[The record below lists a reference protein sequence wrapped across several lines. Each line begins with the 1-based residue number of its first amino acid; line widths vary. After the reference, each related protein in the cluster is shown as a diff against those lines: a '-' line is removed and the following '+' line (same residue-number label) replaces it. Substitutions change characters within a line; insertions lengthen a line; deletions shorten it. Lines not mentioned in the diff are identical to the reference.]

1 MYLSYEIRNRIMKR
15 LLISA
20 LAVVSCI
27 WSFAQTSSERI
38 TSTTLSNNRIT
49 AIAQDSK
56 GHIWLGTFRGLNR
69 YDSHEYHQYF
79 CSSDD
84 NTGLPDNQ
92 IQCLLSDRTGSLW
105 VGTVNGICR
114 YREDDSFDYIPI
126 YGTRSNNVV
135 QILQSRSGKVLINTA
150 DAISLY
156 NSESGCF
163 ESRLTVYSNDWQFMS
178 GAFISPDDRL
188 WVFGDR
194 IYCYNLDN
202 FRLERCIDLSCGN
215 PVSICMSPDGRIW
228 IYSDKGLS
236 VLSTSEERFLPLPSA
251 IASDKAFKASYIS
264 QIFLVS
270 NCLLFITESGDCF
283 SYNLADGNF
292 VRKGEPDFP
301 FDVPDF
307 RMNSVFEDSEKNIWW
322 CSYDQGYSISY
333 AYKGKFSNNVLNAEL
348 GGKSVLSM
356 DASGGEVY
364 FSTLSDGIYHYD
376 VEAGVLERL
385 KENNIIDRKN
395 KQYISCLRAAK
406 DGKLWI
412 GAQNKIF
419 LCRKEKSLLKV
430 LRQWDCPWAFCM
442 KPDSDGNMWIG
453 LFNGFVARISEDGSR
468 TDYIRLGIPENSY
481 SFVGGID
488 FLPSGKVIVATFG
501 EGLFEIDR
509 NSLEFKKI
517 QISQEDWDKCIARSL
532 FIPSSLKTD
541 SQGKVWIG
549 TVANG
554 LLQYDPSTSK
564 LTPLPGTPCNDICSI
579 EEDLQGNLWI
589 STQAGLAKYDRSVGR
604 FINWFEADGIGG
616 NQFYDRSSAILPGG
630 ALIFGGT
637 HGVTLF
643 NPVEL
648 MTHRTV
654 PLCFEELKVHNKTV
668 MPSEGGCIS
677 KAMAFN
683 PEVKLKYSENSFA
696 ISFSAL
702 DYSEYERVR
711 YSYMLEGYDK
721 YWVNA
726 STNREANYANVPSG
740 KYIFKVR
747 ITNIEQT
754 DVLAE
759 NSLDLCVG
767 RPLYRSW
774 WAYTLY
780 IILAISI
787 LCIIV
792 VYRRKFIEERE
803 AKKKAAMER
812 EQEKKVN
819 EMNMSFFANISHEFR
834 TPLTMIS
841 GPIAQLTESA
851 SVDDEG
857 KRLLG
862 IVQRNIQRML
872 RLVNQLLD
880 FNKLEND
887 SLKLKVRNIDVVSLL
902 NYLVEIFRVSAKEKG
917 ISLVTWGI
925 EDSLS
930 AWADDDK
937 LDKICFN
944 LLSNAMKFTSQGGKV
959 EISLDCLTRD
969 DAQKLFGDCMQYNDN
984 KYLKITVKD
993 TGPGIPE
1000 DQLEKIFERYY
1011 QLDNNVRGAYNWGTG
1026 IGLYYA
1032 RTLAAMHHGWLKAAN
1047 RNDGLQGAMFIL
1059 LLPASESSY
1068 SEAEKAKEGDFV
1080 QKKAIKITAPVEED
1094 VQDEHRPTVLIVD
1107 DDTDVVRYM
1116 KELLSTRYNVLYR
1129 YDADSAFLS
1138 VKKDAPD
1145 IVISDVMMPG
1155 KSGYELCRDIKGS
1168 LQLSHIPVILLTAKA
1183 GVDDQVQG
1191 LDCGADAYVT
1201 KPFEPQYLMA
1211 LVNSQIKNREK
1222 IRALLSQATE
1232 VSALDDNVLS
1242 EQDNAFMKDLY
1253 ALMERELSN
1262 DELDVT
1268 GMTERLHISRTKF
1281 YYKVKGLTGENPS
1294 VFFKRYKLN
1303 RAAQLLKEHKY
1314 NISEIADMTGFS
1326 TLSHFSTSFKKQFG
1340 VSPSEFIK

>member
-1 MYLSYEIRNRIMKR
+1 MKR
-15 LLISA
+15 LLICA
-20 LAVVSCI
+20 LAVVSGI
-27 WSFAQTSSERI
+27 MAFAQTSSERVA
-38 TSTTLSNNRIT
+38 SATLSNNRVT
-49 AIAQDSK
+49 AIAQDSR

-69 YDSHEYHQYF
+69 YDSHEFHQYF
-79 CSSDD
+79 CSSND

-92 IQCLLSDRTGSLW
+92 IQCLHSDRSGRLW
-105 VGTVNGICR
+105 IGTVNGICR
-114 YREDDSFDYIPI
+114 YRDDDSFDYIPI
-126 YGTRSNNVV
+126 YGVKSYNIV
-135 QILQSRSGKVLINTA
+135 QILESRSGKILINTA

-156 NSESGCF
+156 NAESGCF
-163 ESRLTVYSNDWQFMS
+163 ESRLAVYSNDWQYLL

-194 IYCYNLDN
+194 LYCYNIDS
-202 FRLERCIDLSCGN
+202 FRLEASFELTSGN
-215 PVSICMSPDGRIW
+215 PTAGCMYPDGNIW
-228 IYSDKGLS
+228 FSTDKGLS
-236 VLSTSEERFLPLPSA
+236 IFSTGSESFIPLPQQL
-251 IASDKAFKASYIS
+251 ASDKAFASSFIS
-264 QIFLVS
+264 QIF
-270 NCLLFITESGDCF
+270 CIGGKILFITDSRDAF
-283 SYNLADGNF
+283 AYNPNDGSF
-292 VRKGEPDFP
+292 TRRSEPDFD
-301 FDVPDF
+301 FDIPDF
-307 RMNSVFEDSEKNIWW
+307 KLNTVFEDSEKNIWW
-322 CSYDQGYSISY
+322 CSYDQGYKISY
-333 AYKGKFSNNVLNAEL
+333 AYKVKFGNNVLNAGL
-348 GGKSVLSM
+348 GGKSVTAM
-356 DASGGEVY
+356 DIIGGTMY
-364 FSTLSDGIYHYD
+364 FSTLCDGIYEYD
-376 VEAGVLERL
+376 IDGGLLTHL
-385 KENNIIDRKN
+385 KEKGAIDK
-395 KQYISCLRAAK
+395 KDKIFISSLRAAP

-412 GAQNKIF
+412 GSGSKVF
-419 LCRKEKSLLKV
+419 LCQIRKASLEVLKF
-430 LRQWDCPWAFCM
+430 WNCPWTLCM
-442 KPDSDGNMWIG
+442 KADSEGNLWVGTASG
-453 LFNGFVARISEDGSR
+453 LMLRISADGSR
-468 TDYIRLGIPENSY
+468 TDYINLGISEKSY
-481 SFVGGID
+481 TFVGGIE
-488 FLPSGKVIVATFG
+488 FLPNGNIVAAAFR

-509 NSLEFKKI
+509 VSLKVKKYEI
-517 QISQEDWDKCIARSL
+517 PLEDWEKCIARSV
-532 FIPSSLKTD
+532 FIPSCMKIDRGGTI
-541 SQGKVWIG
+541 WIG

-554 LLQYDPSTSK
+554 LLKYDPPSGS

-579 EEDLQGNLWI
+579 EEDEQGNLWI
-589 STQAGLAKYDRSVGR
+589 STQNGLAKYDRTVGR

-616 NQFYDRSSAILPGG
+616 NQFYDRASAMIDSGVLV
-630 ALIFGGT
+630 FGGT

-643 NPVEL
+643 NPVEV
-648 MTHRTV
+648 MSHRRV
-654 PLCFEELKVHNKTV
+654 PLLFEGLKVHNGTIV
-668 MPSEGGCIS
+668 PSEGGCIA

-683 PEVKLKYSENSFA
+683 PEVRLKYDQNSFA

-721 YWVNA
+721 YWVDA
-726 STNREANYANVPSG
+726 SSGREANYANVPSG

-754 DVLAE
+754 EVLAE
-759 NSLDLCVG
+759 NSLDLSVE

-780 IILAISI
+780 IIFAIAI

-792 VYRRKFIEERE
+792 VYRRKFNEERE

-841 GPIAQLTESA
+841 GPVAQLSESPA
-851 SVDDEG
+851 IDENG
-857 KRLLG
+857 KRLLE
-862 IVQRNIQRML
+862 IVRRNIERMQ

-880 FNKLEND
+880 FNKMEND

-902 NYLVEIFRVSAKEKG
+902 NYLVEIFRVSANEKG

-969 DAQKLFGDCMQYNDN
+969 DARKLFGDCMQYNDS

-1059 LLPASESSY
+1059 LLPASESAY
-1068 SEAEKAKEGDFV
+1068 SEAEKAKDGDYIR
-1080 QKKAIKITAPVEED
+1080 KKAVQVTRIQED
-1094 VQDEHRPTVLIVD
+1094 VNPDEQKATVLIVD
-1107 DDTDVVRYM
+1107 DDTDIIRYM
-1116 KELLSTRYNVLYR
+1116 KELLSTRYNVIYR

-1155 KSGYELCRDIKGS
+1155 RSGYELCRDIKGS

-1183 GVDDQVQG
+1183 NVDDQVQG

-1222 IRALLSQATE
+1222 IKALLSQATE

-1340 VSPSEFIK
+1340 VSPSEFNK

>member
-1 MYLSYEIRNRIMKR
+1 MRK
-15 LLISA
+15 LIIAA
-20 LAVVSCI
+20 LASIGCVAA
-27 WSFAQTSSERI
+27 FAQTTSERV
-38 TSTTLSNNRIT
+38 TSSSLSNNRIT
-49 AIAQDSK
+49 AIAQDSS

-69 YDSHEYHQYF
+69 FDSHEYHQYF

-84 NTGLPDNQ
+84 NSGLPDNQ
-92 IQCLLSDRTGSLW
+92 IQCLLSDKTGRLW

-114 YREDDSFDYIPI
+114 YRDDDSFDYIPI
-126 YGTRSNNVV
+126 YGTKSNNVV
-135 QILQSRSGKVLINTA
+135 QIMESRSGKILINTA

-156 NSESGCF
+156 NSESGNF
-163 ESRLTVYSNDWQFMS
+163 ESRLAVYSNDWQYMN

-194 IYCYNLDN
+194 IYCYNIDN
-202 FRLERCIDLSCGN
+202 FRLELSIELSCGN
-215 PVSICMSPDGRIW
+215 PVSVCMGPDGKIW
-228 IYSDKGLS
+228 IYTDRGLS
-236 VLSTSEERFLPLPSA
+236 VLSTAEEKFVPLPSE
-251 IASDKAFKASYIS
+251 ISSNTAFTDCFITH
-264 QIFLVS
+264 IFLVNNS
-270 NCLLFITESGDCF
+270 LLFVTESGDYY
-283 SYNLADGNF
+283 SYNP
-292 VRKGEPDFP
+292 GERSFARQGDPDFP
-301 FDVPDF
+301 FDIPEF
-307 RMNSVFEDSEKNIWW
+307 RLNAVFEDSEKNIWW

-333 AYKGKFSNNVLNAEL
+333 AYKDKFSNNVLNAVL
-348 GGKSVLSM
+348 GRKSVLSM
-356 DASGGEVY
+356 DVCEERIY
-364 FSTLSDGIYHYD
+364 FSTLSDGIYDYD
-376 VEAGVLERL
+376 LSTGVLTRLEER
-385 KENNIIDRKN
+385 NIIKRRN
-395 KQYISCLRAAK
+395 KQYISCLRAGK

-412 GAQNKIF
+412 GAQDKIF
-419 LCRKEKSLLKV
+419 LCKQENSILKV
-430 LRQWDCPWAFCM
+430 LRHWDCPWILCM
-442 KPDSDGNMWIG
+442 QPDREGNMWIG
-453 LFNGFVARISEDGSR
+453 VLNGLVMRISADGAR
-468 TDYIRLGIPENSY
+468 MDYINLGIPGYSY
-481 SFVGGID
+481 SFVSGID
-488 FLPSGKVIVATFG
+488 FLASGNVIVAAFR

-509 NSLEFKKI
+509 NTLEAKKI
-517 QISQEDWDKCIARSL
+517 EISPEDWQRSITRSI
-532 FIPSSLKTD
+532 FIPSALKTD
-541 SQGKVWIG
+541 SKGTVWIG

-554 LLQYDPSTSK
+554 LLRYDPSISE
-564 LTPLPGTPCNDICSI
+564 LTPLPGTPCSDICSI
-579 EEDLQGNLWI
+579 EEDLQGNLWV
-589 STQAGLAKYDRSVGR
+589 STQNGLAKYDRSVGR

-616 NQFYDRSSAILPGG
+616 NQFYDRASGILADGS
-630 ALIFGGT
+630 LVFGGT

-654 PLCFEELKVHNKTV
+654 PLCFEELRVHNKTIL
-668 MPSEGGCIS
+668 PSEGGCIA

-683 PEVKLKYSENSFA
+683 PDVKLKYNQNSFA

-721 YWVNA
+721 YWIDA
-726 STNREANYANVPSG
+726 SNSREANYANVPSG

-747 ITNIEQT
+747 LTNIEQT
-754 DVLAE
+754 EVLAQ
-759 NSLDLCVG
+759 NSLELSVG

-780 IILAISI
+780 FCLAAAI
-787 LCIIV
+787 LCVIA
-792 VYRRKFIEERE
+792 VYRRRLIVERE

-841 GPIAQLTESA
+841 GPIAQMSESPA
-851 SVDDEG
+851 IDDEG
-857 KRLLG
+857 KRLLK

-887 SLKLKVRNIDVVSLL
+887 SLKLKVRKVDVVSLL
-902 NYLVEIFRVSAKEKG
+902 NYVVDIFKVNAKEKG
-917 ISLVTWGI
+917 ISLVAWGI

-930 AWADDDK
+930 AWVDDDK
-937 LDKICFN
+937 VDKICFN
-944 LLSNAMKFTSQGGKV
+944 LLSNAMKFTGQGGKV
-959 EISLDCLTRD
+959 EISLDHLTKD
-969 DAQKLFGDCMQYNDN
+969 DAQKLFGEYMDCSCG
-984 KYLKITVKD
+984 KYVKITVKD
-993 TGPGIPE
+993 SGPGIPE
-1000 DQLEKIFERYY
+1000 NELERIFERYY

-1032 RTLAAMHHGWLKAAN
+1032 RTLARMHHGWLKAYN
-1047 RNDGLQGAMFIL
+1047 RTDGVQGAMFIL
-1059 LLPASESSY
+1059 LIPADEACY
-1068 SEAEKAKEGDFV
+1068 TDAEKAKGSDFV
-1080 QKKAIKITAPVEED
+1080 QKKAIMPTLPLED
-1094 VQDEHRPTVLIVD
+1094 EVQDEHRPTVLIVD

-1116 KELLSTRYNVLYR
+1116 KELLATRYNVIYR

-1145 IVISDVMMPG
+1145 IVISDVVMPG

-1183 GVDDQVQG
+1183 DVDDQVHG

-1222 IRALLSQATE
+1222 IRAVLSQATE
-1232 VSALDDNVLS
+1232 VSSLDENVLS

-1253 ALMERELSN
+1253 ELMENELSN

-1268 GMTERLHISRTKF
+1268 GMTERLHMSRTKF

-1340 VSPSEFIK
+1340 VSPSEFSR